1 MTGPGGPTGSTLPLA
16 GWSDRDPP
24 PDSRRRG
31 RGDARRV
38 PPAGDHPAAD
48 DVPCDP
54 PGWCVPMTVLV
65 VVAATVLI
73 AVLVLVAVAA
83 WCLVTDWYGE

>member
-16 GWSDRDPP
+16 GGWGCDPPSDR
-24 PDSRRRG
+24 RRRG
-31 RGDARRV
+31 GAGAGRV
-38 PPAGDHPAAD
+38 PSTGDGAAAD